1 MSDTGTDSQTYDNI
15 YKRTGPSEKLEG
27 GFVDVVNVTTQEKIP
42 ATADGL
48 TMVTNEVIGTILG
61 VHREAPKDDLS
72 RVDFRKKHD
81 RAHLVNASEDVNQ
94 PKYKGRAFDG
104 IWATAP
110 YLHNGSVPNLYELL
124 LPPAQRSTS
133 FSIGVRSF
141 DPEKVGYLTDV
152 PGFPKFSAKD
162 AQGKWIPGNRNDGHD
177 FGSKPTED
185 ERHQLLEYL
194 KTL

>member
-1 MSDTGTDSQTYDNI
+1 M
-15 YKRTGPSEKLEG
+15 
-27 GFVDVVNVTTQEKIP
+27 
-42 ATADGL
+42 ATR
-48 TMVTNEVIGTILG
+48 
-61 VHREAPKDDLS
+61 HEAPES
-72 RVDFRKKHD
+72 P
-81 RAHLVNASEDVNQ
+81 RARRRRGTGCPAS
-94 PKYKGRAFDG
+94 
-104 IWATAP
+104 
-110 YLHNGSVPNLYELL
+110 
-124 LPPAQRSTS
+124 STS

-177 FGSKPTED
+177 FGSKPTVD